1 MQWSQL
7 SSSHQTNFFSVNRNL
22 LSCEFGRLGID
33 DELVSILGKWSPVCL
48 LSLPLWKILQTVCR
62 VDLSGGLLQAL
73 EIKLLCWKVTW
84 YECLGWSMISDSHN
98 PYVLQFLSAVYC

>member
-7 SSSHQTNFFSVNRNL
+7 SGSHQTDFFSVNRNL

-48 LSLPLWKILQTVCR
+48 LSLPLWKILQTVCQ
-62 VDLSGGLLQAL
+62 VISHGLLQEL
-73 EIKLLCWKVTW
+73 EIKLLCWKVTC
-84 YECLGWSMISDSHN
+84 YECLGWS
-98 PYVLQFLSAVYC
+98 

>member
-1 MQWSQL
+1 
-7 SSSHQTNFFSVNRNL
+7 VNRNL

-48 LSLPLWKILQTVCR
+48 LSLPLWKILQTVCQ
-62 VDLSGGLLQAL
+62 VIDKSGTCHGLLQEL

-84 YECLGWSMISDSHN
+84 YECLGWSMISDLHN